1 MSLMS
6 DFIRIMR
13 TIDDAIEIPRIK
25 EVFFPKKLQNS
36 NSKIQRASNFGA
48 IRLEDGSIGIIFI
61 NLSEKV
67 RRRAASYD
75 SRSLIGRNPLDV
87 VENFSEDLFKRM
99 LSLGAINAI
108 SQYIFKASGFN
119 LDFTTNSLG
128 LLDLN
133 AEDKVGMVGFF
144 PPLVKKIE
152 KLGIPLIIIEKKE
165 QFIKQTKNWEVTMD
179 PKKLKGCTK
188 ILSTSTTVINN
199 TVDEIL
205 HYSKNASKISFI
217 GPTGGFL
224 PDPLFLKG
232 VDVIGGTYVE
242 DSSLFMNLIKQNK
255 KWGPSTRKYCIK
267 KEEYRNFQS
276 LLETIVDR

>member
-1 MSLMS
+1 MSLIS
-6 DFIRIMR
+6 DFIRIIKK
-13 TIDDAIEIPRIK
+13 IDDAIEIPKIK
-25 EVFFPKKLQNS
+25 EVFFPKKSHNS
-36 NSKIQRASNFGA
+36 NTKIQSALNFGA
-48 IRLEDGSIGIIFI
+48 LRLEDGSIGIVFI
-61 NLSEKV
+61 NLSEKI
-67 RRRAASYD
+67 RRRAARYNSN
-75 SRSLIGRNPLDV
+75 SLIGSDP
-87 VENFSEDLFKRM
+87 VELVEKFSDDLFQKT

-133 AEDKVGMVGFF
+133 VEDKVGLVGFF

-165 QFIKQTKNWEVTMD
+165 QFIKKTKNWEVTMD

-188 ILSTSTTVINN
+188 ILSTSTTVIND

-205 HYSKNASKISFI
+205 HYSKNAFKISFI

-242 DSSLFMNLIKQNK
+242 DSSLFMNLMKQNK

-267 KEEYRNFQS
+267 KEEYDNFQS
-276 LLETIVDR
+276 LLETIVDP

>member
-1 MSLMS
+1 MS
-6 DFIRIMR
+6 DFRQIMK
-13 TIDDAIEIPRIK
+13 TIDDIIEIPRIK
-25 EVFFPKKLQNS
+25 EVFFPKKFQNS

-48 IRLEDGSIGIIFI
+48 IRLEDDSNGIVFI
-61 NLSEKV
+61 NLSKKV
-67 RRRAASYD
+67 RRRAERYD
-75 SRSLIGRNPLDV
+75 SNSLIGRNPFEL
-87 VENFSEDLFKRM
+87 VEIFSDDLFEKT

-108 SQYIFKASGFN
+108 SQHIFRASKFK

-133 AEDKVGMVGFF
+133 SEDKVGMVGFF

-152 KLGIPLIIIEKKE
+152 ELGIPLIIIEKKE
-165 QFIKQTKNWEVTMD
+165 QFIKKTKNWEVTMN
-179 PKKLKGCTK
+179 PKKLKECTK
-188 ILSTSTTVINN
+188 ILSTSTTVIND

-232 VDVIGGTYVE
+232 VDVIGGTFVE
-242 DSSLFMNLIKQNK
+242 DSSFFMNLMKQNK

-267 KEEYRNFQS
+267 KDEYRNFQS
-276 LLETIVDR
+276 LLEMIVDR